1 MLHALITAMF
11 NPRLLFVAAA
21 WGINFPFVKF
31 ALTDFH
37 PLGFTVIRFTLASLF
52 LIAVMGL
59 NHESYWID
67 RRDSFAFVK
76 LGLLGITLYN
86 IFFMYGLRYTTAA
99 NSALLISLSP
109 MFAALI
115 QAVSGKERLTFR
127 ISTGLVLASFGVFL
141 IVRSHHGE
149 LSFSSSRMMGDFLT
163 LCATLTWAFYSIKAK
178 PLLEKYSA
186 TKVTAYSMLA
196 GSILLLPVS
205 VTGLFNQS
213 WSGVSLLSW
222 SALAFASF
230 IAAGIAYVF
239 WYQGVKE
246 LGVTRTMA
254 YHYLM
259 PLAAVLFAAALG
271 EEITSFQIAGGTA
284 ILLGVYL
291 VQMKKTPDRP

>member
-1 MLHALITAMF
+1 MF
-11 NPRLLFVAAA
+11 NLRLLFVAAA
-21 WGINFPFVKF
+21 WGINFSFVKF
-31 ALTDFH
+31 ALADFH
-37 PLGFTVIRFTLASLF
+37 PLGFAVIRFTMASLF
-52 LIAVMGL
+52 LIAVMGV

-109 MFAALI
+109 IFAALI
-115 QAVSGKERLTFR
+115 QAFSGKERLSLR
-127 ISTGLVLASFGVFL
+127 ISTGLVLASVGVFL
-141 IVRSHHGE
+141 IIRSHHGK
-149 LSFSSSRMMGDFLT
+149 LGFSSSRMTGDFLT
-163 LCATLTWAFYSIKAK
+163 LCATLTWVFYSVKAK

-196 GSILLLPVS
+196 GSILLLPGS
-205 VTGLFNQS
+205 ITGLFNQS
-213 WSGVSLLSW
+213 WSEVSMLSW

-259 PLAAVLFAAALG
+259 PFAAVLFSAVLG
-271 EEITSFQIAGGTA
+271 EEITLFQIAGGTA

-291 VQMKKTPDRP
+291 VQMKKASDRP